1 MRLSESTESVIRSF
15 ERRAGYFPEESTW
28 SIVEHLNSYMF
39 ELLIKNIN
47 TQSNPLVIL
56 DYGAGNG
63 AVGRLF
69 NANGAI
75 VDVADLSE
83 RMLARCEFAR
93 RKFNIASQILEGSYD
108 GIILRQVLQYIG
120 AENWKDFLSDL
131 SSHLKAG
138 GCLIFSQIVPYCE
151 VDYDFWHDLIATR
164 RPARQSF
171 PTENEFLP
179 ICDQLGLKVVH
190 FSHSYT
196 RQSLKDWISHEDGKF
211 QEEIIRLLEMRSDA
225 VDAIW
230 SFEQHENGDLSWR
243 NNWVHI
249 VARS

>member
-1 MRLSESTESVIRSF
+1 
-15 ERRAGYFPEESTW
+15 
-28 SIVEHLNSYMF
+28 MF
-39 ELLIKNIN
+39 ELLIKHII
-47 TQSNPLVIL
+47 TQSNPLVVL
-56 DYGAGNG
+56 DYGAGHG

-69 NANGAI
+69 SANGAI

-83 RMLARCEFAR
+83 RMLATCEFAR
-93 RKFNIASQILEGSYD
+93 RKINIASQILEDSYD
-108 GIILRQVLQYIG
+108 GIILRQVLQYVG
-120 AENWKDFLSDL
+120 AADWKNFLSDL
-131 SSHLKAG
+131 SSHLKVG

-164 RPARQSF
+164 RPARLSF

-196 RQSLKDWISHEDGKF
+196 RQSMKDWISHEDCRL
-211 QEEIIRLLEMRSDA
+211 QEEIIRLIEKRSDA

-230 SFEQHENGDLSWR
+230 SFEQHENDDLSWR

-249 VARS
+249 VARSY